1 MKKEDIIIPVS
12 SGELI
17 DKISILQIKSQKI
30 KGVKKQ
36 KLINNELKLLR
47 ATLVKVLGE
56 EKKIK
61 KYLNKLCIVNSILW
75 EVEDKIR
82 ECERQ
87 KKFDK
92 GFIDLARK
100 IYITNDKRAKIKLEV
115 NQKFGSQIVE
125 VKSYKKY

>member
-1 MKKEDIIIPVS
+1 M
-12 SGELI
+12 
-17 DKISILQIKSQKI
+17 
-30 KGVKKQ
+30 
-36 KLINNELKLLR
+36 LR

>member
-1 MKKEDIIIPVS
+1 MILDTPIS
-12 SGELI
+12 LGEFI

-36 KLINNELKLLR
+36 KLINNELKLLGT
-47 ATLVKVLGE
+47 TLVKVLGE
-56 EKKIK
+56 EKKII
-61 KYLNKLCIVNSILW
+61 KYLNKLCIVNLILW

-87 KKFDK
+87 KTFDK
-92 GFIDLARK
+92 EFIDLARK

-115 NQKFGSQIVE
+115 NQKFGSQIIE

>member
-1 MKKEDIIIPVS
+1 MILDTPIS
-12 SGELI
+12 LGEFI

-36 KLINNELKLLR
+36 KLINNELKLLG

-61 KYLNKLCIVNSILW
+61 KYLNKLCIVNLILW

-82 ECERQ
+82 ECERL

-115 NQKFGSQIVE
+115 NQKFGSQIIE

>member
-1 MKKEDIIIPVS
+1 MIIDTPIS
-12 SGELI
+12 LGEFI

-36 KLINNELKLLR
+36 KLINNELKLLE

-56 EKKIK
+56 EKKII
-61 KYLNKLCIVNSILW
+61 KYLNKLCIVNLILW

-82 ECERQ
+82 ECERL

-115 NQKFGSQIVE
+115 NQKFGSQIIE

>member
-1 MKKEDIIIPVS
+1 MIIDTPIS
-12 SGELI
+12 LGELI

-36 KLINNELKLLR
+36 KLINNELKLLG

-75 EVEDKIR
+75 EVEDQIR

-115 NQKFGSQIVE
+115 NQKFGSQIIE

>member
-1 MKKEDIIIPVS
+1 MIIDTPVS
-12 SGELI
+12 LGELI
-17 DKISILQIKSQKI
+17 DKISILQIKCQKI
-30 KGVKKQ
+30 QGVKKQ
-36 KLINNELKLLR
+36 KLINNELKLLS
-47 ATLVKVLGE
+47 ATLVRVLGE

-61 KYLNKLCIVNSILW
+61 KYLNKLCIVNLILW

-100 IYITNDKRAKIKLEV
+100 IYIKNDKRAKIKLEV
-115 NQKFGSQIVE
+115 NQKFGSQIIE

>member
-1 MKKEDIIIPVS
+1 MILDTPIS
-12 SGELI
+12 LGEFI

-36 KLINNELKLLR
+36 KLINNELKLLE

-56 EKKIK
+56 EKKII
-61 KYLNKLCIVNSILW
+61 KYLNKLCIVNLILW

-82 ECERQ
+82 ECERL

-115 NQKFGSQIVE
+115 NQKFGSQIIE

>member
-1 MKKEDIIIPVS
+1 MIIDTPIS
-12 SGELI
+12 LGEFI
-17 DKISILQIKSQKI
+17 DKVSILQIKSQKI

-36 KLINNELKLLR
+36 KLINNELKLLE

-61 KYLNKLCIVNSILW
+61 KYLNKLCIVNLILW

-82 ECERQ
+82 ECERL

-115 NQKFGSQIVE
+115 NQKFGSQIIE

>member
-1 MKKEDIIIPVS
+1 MIIDTPIS
-12 SGELI
+12 LGELI
-17 DKISILQIKSQKI
+17 DKISILQIKSLKI

-36 KLINNELKLLR
+36 KLINNELKLLG

-61 KYLNKLCIVNSILW
+61 KYLNKLYIVNSKLW

-115 NQKFGSQIVE
+115 NQKFGSQIIE

>member
-1 MKKEDIIIPVS
+1 MIIDTPIS
-12 SGELI
+12 LGELI